1 MSTTPK
7 EELAQ
12 KNNKMCKKQYKK
24 AYILI
29 DLMKNLA
36 KEDK

>member
-24 AYILI
+24 AYFLI
-29 DLMKNLA
+29 DVKKNQA
-36 KEDK
+36 KEG